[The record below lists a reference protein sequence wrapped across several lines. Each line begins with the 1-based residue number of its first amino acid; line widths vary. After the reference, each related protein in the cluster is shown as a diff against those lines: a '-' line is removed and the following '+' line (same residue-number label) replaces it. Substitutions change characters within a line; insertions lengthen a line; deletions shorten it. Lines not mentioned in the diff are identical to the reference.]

1 MADKKQ
7 VLKHKKELYYI
18 FLIVVVGGILL
29 LSILGPDGY
38 LKLESERHNL
48 QQLKERVDALDRSN
62 RQLAEKNK
70 ALIEDPEAIERYA
83 RQKGYGRENE
93 IIQQLPENSEEEP
106 ESGSMKK

>member
-38 LKLESERHNL
+38 LKLEGERL
-48 QQLKERVDALDRSN
+48 ELRQLKARVDDLERSN
-62 RQLAEKNK
+62 RKREETNE
-70 ALIEDPEAIERYA
+70 ALSNDPEAIERYA
-83 RQKGYGRENE
+83 RDKYYGRENE
-93 IIQQLPENSEEEP
+93 VIQQLPENSEEEP
-106 ESGSMKK
+106 ESGSAKK